1 MFRKRCQDVAMTNI
15 RKILLGVVGIVV
27 LAVAWYLISPLF
39 LNTVVD
45 EAFPPLLV
53 PATTTASATTPP
65 TTAGATNTTEVPP
78 GEVSTTTTTAPAPA
92 EPVLVLSGAFQ
103 DGDDNHNGSGSA
115 SIYEINGRNV
125 LRFEEFD
132 VTNGPDLHVY
142 LVENADADSLSGF
155 GDYIDLGELKGNQG
169 NQNYDL
175 PSTFDAASTGGIVI
189 WCEPFQVLFAVAPLA
204 GT

>member
-15 RKILLGVVGIVV
+15 RKILLAVAGIVV

-39 LNTVVD
+39 LDTVVD
-45 EAFPPLLV
+45 EAFPPLV
-53 PATTTASATTPP
+53 VPVTATAPATAPT
-65 TTAGATNTTEVPP
+65 TTAGATSSTETPP
-78 GEVSTTTTTAPAPA
+78 GEVSTTTTTVPVAA

-103 DGDDNHNGSGSA
+103 DADDSHKGSGSA

-125 LRFEEFD
+125 LRFEDFD

-155 GDYIDLGELKGNQG
+155 GGYIDLGELKGNQG

-175 PSTFDAASTGGIVI
+175 PNTFDPALTGGIVI
-189 WCEPFQVLFAVAPLA
+189 WCEPFQVLFAVAPLT
-204 GT
+204 GR

>member
-15 RKILLGVVGIVV
+15 RKILLAVAGIVV

-39 LNTVVD
+39 LDTVVD
-45 EAFPPLLV
+45 EAFPPLV
-53 PATTTASATTPP
+53 VPVTATAPATAPT
-65 TTAGATNTTEVPP
+65 TTAGATTSTETPP
-78 GEVSTTTTTAPAPA
+78 GEVSTTTTTVPVAA

-103 DGDDNHNGSGSA
+103 DADDNHKGSGSA

-125 LRFEEFD
+125 LRFEDFD

-155 GDYIDLGELKGNQG
+155 GDYLDLGELKGNQG

-175 PSTFDAASTGGIVI
+175 PNTFDPTSTGGIVI
-189 WCEPFQVLFAVAPLA
+189 GCEPFQVLFAVAPPA